1 MFAEMKNRILIVCY
15 SYSGNTYRIAK
26 EIRRQTDGI
35 LHEIYPRQPY
45 SMGYQTILEKVRKE
59 IRTGFHPR
67 LLPLPI
73 DISGYDI
80 IFAGTPNWC
89 GTIAPPLASWLAGH
103 NLEGKTVIPFWSHC
117 GQGDRNHIERDI
129 RKLCPKSKL
138 KGEFR
143 IINDG
148 GQELPDEISQ
158 WLDKL
163 NISSGKGR
171 EKENEVYCV
180 R

>member
-1 MFAEMKNRILIVCY
+1 MKIENSILIVCY
-15 SYSGNTYRIAK
+15 SYSGNTYQIAK
-26 EIRRQTDGI
+26 EIRRQTDGE
-35 LHEIYPRQPY
+35 LYEIYPRQPY

-59 IRTGFHPR
+59 IQTGFYPH

-73 DISGYDI
+73 DVSRYDI

-117 GQGDRNHIERDI
+117 GQGGGNIERDI
-129 RKLCPKSKL
+129 RKLCPKSEL
-138 KGEFR
+138 KSEFR
-143 IINDG
+143 VINDG
-148 GQELPDEISQ
+148 GAELPEKIDG
-158 WLDKL
+158 WLKKL
-163 NISSGKGR
+163 NICSGKGR
-171 EKENEVYCV
+171 ESNYEVYNI